1 MADVSS
7 KHVYTDHPGIMRA
20 LCMFLVTTQILNSK
34 HPNFLLYISYRQ
46 IEQCAEIAFSTR
58 QNAEN
63 EYKQTH
69 KKQVQY

>member
-7 KHVYTDHPGIMRA
+7 KHIYTNHPGKKRA
-20 LCMFLVTTQILNSK
+20 LCMFQVTTQILNSK
-34 HPNFLLYISYRQ
+34 HPIFLVYISYRQ
-46 IEQCAEIAFSTR
+46 IEQCAEIAFSAR

>member
-7 KHVYTDHPGIMRA
+7 KHIYTNHPGKKRA
-20 LCMFLVTTQILNSK
+20 FVYVSGHNTNSKLQTSIFLV
-34 HPNFLLYISYRQ
+34 YISYRQ
-46 IEQCAEIAFSTR
+46 IEQCAEIAFSAR